1 MMSLMITLNINGLNA
16 ITKNTEKLIGYK
28 KKKKNQTHLYAAYK
42 RLTSELKIQTP

>member
-16 ITKNTEKLIGYK
+16 ITKNTEKLIGL